1 MAGRRVLAVDS
12 ISISADDPLRDL
24 FEACEHGDV
33 ARVRAIV
40 TPANVNARDTAGRKS
55 SPLHFAAGPANRSTR
70 PGDHY
75 RTDTGLGRSL
85 LGFFKEEN
93 YFEG

>member
-1 MAGRRVLAVDS
+1 MLQ
-12 ISISADDPLRDL
+12 
-24 FEACEHGDV
+24 EAQKLGQDVV

-70 PGDHY
+70 PRDHY

-85 LGFFKEEN
+85 LGFFTVMIVPIHNVK
-93 YFEG
+93 